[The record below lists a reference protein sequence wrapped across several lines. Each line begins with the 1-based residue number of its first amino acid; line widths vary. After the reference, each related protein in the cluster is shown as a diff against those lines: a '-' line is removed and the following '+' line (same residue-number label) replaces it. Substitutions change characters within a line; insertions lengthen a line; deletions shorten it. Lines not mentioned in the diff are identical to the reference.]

1 MQTEGNQQGKMA
13 EIYHHDNGITFT
25 VGSHVNTSAHVNSFT
40 YAKSEEG
47 TKHNVI
53 SKIW

>member
-13 EIYHHDNGITFT
+13 EIYHHDNGITFN

-47 TKHNVI
+47 TKYM
-53 SKIW
+53 